1 MHIPAFTLLYGG
13 SHEGFSAPLKQSSRS
28 ADVASY
34 GAVRIPDFLAGEL
47 RDSSCRRG
55 TKGTRATVFSGE
67 PWPGASARPL
77 SGKGARVD
85 CLFLPRRSVVSRGG
99 QNPPHALRR
108 NRPCFSAAAP
118 GPSPWSGEFHDRAED
133 RWLLEQPLY
142 GGVVYRSLYPGID
155 MVYGADGRNLKSEFV
170 VAPRAEPSAIRVRK
184 SP

>member
-108 NRPCFSAAAP
+108 NRPCFPAGGR
-118 GPSPWSGEFHDRAED
+118 GPSPWSGEFPDRAEGPMAAGATFV
-133 RWLLEQPLY
+133 RGGRISKPLS
-142 GGVVYRSLYPGID
+142 GNRHGLRPHGS
-155 MVYGADGRNLKSEFV
+155 RRFS
-170 VAPRAEPSAIRVRK
+170 RR
-184 SP
+184 